1 VEELS
6 LPLVLRR
13 IVEAA
18 ARVAGAR
25 YAALG
30 VLGPDGLLEQFV
42 HSGIDQDAATLIGQ
56 LPQGR
61 GVLGAVIAHP
71 DPIRLDVIADDPRSS
86 GFPPGHPP
94 MTGFLGV
101 PVRVRDVVY
110 GNLYLTDRRDGRTFT
125 DEDVEL

>member
-1 VEELS
+1 MLLADGAVSESDARRRVGELLAANQSIVGELS

-18 ARVAGAR
+18 ARVAEAR

-30 VLGPDGLLEQFV
+30 VLGPDGMLEQFV
-42 HSGIDQDAATLIGQ
+42 HTGMDDAAVSEIGH

-71 DPIRLDVIADDPRSS
+71 GPTRLDTIADDPRSS
-86 GFPPGHPP
+86 GFPAGHP
-94 MTGFLGV
+94 
-101 PVRVRDVVY
+101 R
-110 GNLYLTDRRDGRTFT
+110 
-125 DEDVEL
+125 